1 MFESLSTAMKKSRKW
16 LVTLAC
22 IVVFVVTYALILPA
36 ITIDTDTAQRDPG
49 ISIADQENETEATT
63 PAVSLIAR
71 LDDVVVSVDADEGV
85 LPEGVSLKL
94 GEAGSED
101 LLPALITATQSDV
114 RDASFVEISF
124 VDKDGAPAVPQGTC
138 RVEIVSDTLEGDSAL
153 VRLDGDEA
161 KLIEDTLFS
170 YKKASFE
177 LGDAVSTIALVQT
190 QELTADYI
198 SAEGKVYSVTVS
210 YDATALIPEGATLSL
225 KEIKENS
232 KAYLEAMQTLL
243 DAGIIEEPAPQT
255 EGSGDEPESEKP
267 NASASPLKPLSIG
280 IHSFLTS
287 GDAEE
292 TVDCGLDVLE
302 IGILDENGKEIEPAA
317 PVTVEITMKALPKG
331 IEEEE
336 FVSSMKVTHLR
347 ETGEEI
353 CAEVV
358 AENGSGTPGK
368 VSVEENAAVISFETD
383 SFSYYTVTWT
393 YTSNNRTYYRSSNIH
408 YGYMSGGRFVEFPN
422 GTPGNNVININS
434 SHSPAFLIYDVP
446 GYQFDSAHLDSAT
459 GTEIEPLIRYNNS
472 RWQYTTPPTNG
483 NFTSTVSWTNI
494 ANSSSTNSNQDI
506 YMVYKA
512 MDPVTMGGHAKLY
525 ETATDDPNDPT
536 VLKESQNNHDGT
548 RTLSLSVTGDT
559 RPIEAEKLADVI
571 VIYDVSGSMENDLN
585 GNSTSDSSET
595 RLAKGKTAIMSLAN
609 DLLNRKNRE
618 GGKLVRMALVTFSNV
633 AQAIQMGSSGS
644 YFTSEPSTYENAV
657 DSVTSGGGTNWEMAL
672 QVANRLDVDPERETF
687 VIFVTDGNPTWRM
700 TRSPTDEASTD
711 AELLKTSQ
719 DERDMYNS
727 RTYQYYRQYNVFGQ
741 GSSDN
746 KGKNYAAALAE
757 SVSIVEHG
765 KHYYSIGISS
775 DVTNL
780 DNLMEECG
788 AGEDH
793 SFVTETEEELWNAIE
808 KIRVSIEGTLGWGDV
823 EVVDGITNLTN
834 LIAKA
839 PIANVDP
846 NSFTYQKST
855 DGGQTWTELNL
866 QTEGINPA
874 TYDIDSGHVE
884 WNMGESFQLAKDT
897 TYKVSFLV
905 WPAQLA
911 TDIVTDLNNGTRS
924 YESLDPEIKEQ
935 IEDQGGYY
943 TLKTNT
949 DEAYVN
955 YKVSRVTG
963 SSVTTG
969 DEVFTLPF
977 QTVPPL
983 VVETMPMTLE
993 KVFEDAFGDET
1004 GNGIGADRPS
1014 EVHLTLECRPMGST
1028 SEDDWE
1034 PFPVTYVNPAG
1045 DTVHTSDIW
1054 LSEAN
1059 NWKTTFYVSPG
1070 LRDKDEVHLN
1080 EGHEYRLTEE
1090 NTEYHYELF
1099 SEYLNPY
1106 LQGHASPVTGMDPLL
1121 AAEEVY
1127 VTKEYGGDTDGSEA
1141 LTAKNI
1147 VKGGI
1152 NLVKHVISPGSNV
1165 DPDTEFTIR
1174 GWILDPDGN
1183 PYLFDQAND
1192 DRTDKSKK
1200 ADPDTT
1206 PLFYLHQNDPL
1217 PYHFYDANGRRTVYK
1232 GHFDS
1237 TGQIEFKIKDGEQIR
1252 FPIIPSDC
1260 TYLFWEVDGDGMPTG
1275 FVLENITGVAR
1286 ENLDVDGDGVY
1297 EFVDSSDL
1305 SKYPVVNGDNQV
1317 GGTIVG
1323 NTLFQLD
1330 FYNRYIQP
1338 NRITVNKKLTNAD
1351 GTAQIY
1357 PDKTFTVRGYIR
1369 NRFGLGYTFDPALD
1383 DRDDKSQP
1391 LPESEYDTHTW
1402 DEHQDD
1408 PIAYNIIDKDGNYVV
1423 YKGHFPNTDSI
1434 SFELRSGDTLEFL
1447 NIPDNHSYQ
1456 FYEDTGEMEQ
1466 PDSIFEYVSSSG
1478 EAVTPDGH
1486 AVMQPSLFPNTDGYM
1501 VVAGTVRENEEHNIR
1516 FVNRIKVD
1524 VVDLRVRK
1532 VDANSPDK
1540 RLNGA
1545 QFLLYADEDHL
1556 IPATDFA
1563 GNPIGTIVTGG
1574 YADDGQ
1580 TQPLGI
1586 GVIGNLLPG
1595 TYYLVETAAPDGY
1608 NAPAG
1613 HVIVTVS
1620 NDGSVSILQEDNA
1633 QPSENVI
1640 AEGNVVTFIVTN
1652 TTGKELPNTGG
1663 PGTFLYTS
1671 GGLLLMAAA
1680 MIYLICVRRRE
1691 RRLE

>member
-1 MFESLSTAMKKSRKW
+1 MRFFDRFVNTGWKKV
-16 LVTLAC
+16 LLLFCA
-22 IVVFVVTYALILPA
+22 IAVFVTTYALILPA
-36 ITIDTDTAQRDPG
+36 ITIDKDTAVDEPG
-49 ISIADQENETEATT
+49 IEIVTQDSDTTEEDSLPADEEAPELPPIQLNERNGDLT
-63 PAVSLIAR
+63 
-71 LDDVVVSVDADEGV
+71 VSVDAGEGV
-85 LPEGVSLKL
+85 LPEGARLVLNPVDGTPWQDSIENAVDDAVEKVRAVKIGFETAE
-94 GEAGSED
+94 GEPVQPLDSFTLTVTSAADDVLMTLDENGAAVLPDGSGEMTVA
-101 LLPALITATQSDV
+101 P
-114 RDASFVEISF
+114 
-124 VDKDGAPAVPQGTC
+124 DGVP
-138 RVEIVSDTLEGDSAL
+138 VVAL
-153 VRLDGDEA
+153 VETGTLTTTYLSASGAEYEVTVTFTEKAKIPAGAELRLTE
-161 KLIEDTLFS
+161 IEDDTAAFD
-170 YKKASFE
+170 
-177 LGDAVSTIALVQT
+177 DAKQI
-190 QELTADYI
+190 
-198 SAEGKVYSVTVS
+198 
-210 YDATALIPEGATLSL
+210 
-225 KEIKENS
+225 
-232 KAYLEAMQTLL
+232 LL
-243 DAGIIEEPAPQT
+243 DAGVLPMETDAAAKT
-255 EGSGDEPESEKP
+255 EDTHSV
-267 NASASPLKPLSIG
+267 ALVLPLD
-280 IHSFLTS
+280 TE
-287 GDAEE
+287 EE
-292 TVDCGLDVLE
+292 TGGVGLDL
-302 IGILDENGKEIEPAA
+302 LDISIADKYGREIEPAA
-317 PVTVEITMKALPKG
+317 PVQVEIVMRSLPDE
-331 IEEEE
+331 ITENE
-336 FVSSMKVTHLR
+336 FLSSVAVTHLK
-347 ETGEEI
+347 ET
-353 CAEVV
+353 
-358 AENGSGTPGK
+358 ENG
-368 VSVEENAAVISFETD
+368 VEPEIVAGNAAGLPGEIAVENGEAVATFETD

-393 YTSNNRTYYRSSNIH
+393 YRSNNRTYYRSSNIH
-408 YGYMSGGRFVEFPN
+408 YGYMSGGQFVEFPN

-472 RWQYTTPPTNG
+472 RWQYTTPPANG
-483 NFTSTVSWTNI
+483 DFSSTPSWTNI
-494 ANSSSTNSNQDI
+494 ANGNGTNVNQDI

-512 MDPVTMGGHAKLY
+512 MDPVTTGGHAKLY

-571 VIYDVSGSMENDLN
+571 VIYDVSGSMEKNMTGGDATAAN
-585 GNSTSDSSET
+585 PS
-595 RLAKGKTAIMSLAN
+595 RLELGKDAINSLAD
-609 DLLNRKNRE
+609 DLLNRVNRD
-618 GGKLVRMALVTFSNV
+618 GGKLVRMALVTFSNE
-633 AQAIQMGSSGS
+633 AQEVTIPGTTDN
-644 YFTSEPSTYENAV
+644 FTSDPAVYETAV

-672 QVANRLDVDPERETF
+672 QIANRMEVDPERETF

-711 AELLKTSQ
+711 EELLKNSQ
-719 DERDMYNS
+719 TERDMYS
-727 RTYQYYRQYNVFGQ
+727 GTTYRYYRQYDVFGQ

-780 DNLMEECG
+780 DSLMEECG
-788 AGEDH
+788 AGPGH
-793 SFVTETEEELWNAIE
+793 SFVSDTEDGLKAAIDT
-808 KIRVSIEGTLGWGDV
+808 IRKSIEGTLGWGDV

-884 WNMGESFQLAKDT
+884 WNMGERFQLAKDT

-963 SSVTTG
+963 SGVTTG

-983 VVETMPMTLE
+983 VVETMPMIVE
-993 KVFEDAFGDET
+993 KIFRDSFGDET
-1004 GNGIGADRPS
+1004 GDGVGADRPE
-1014 EVHLTLECRPMGST
+1014 EVHLTLERRLLGSDGPWEICRITYENP
-1028 SEDDWE
+1028 EH
-1034 PFPVTYVNPAG
+1034 VTVT
-1045 DTVHTSDIW
+1045 DTDIW
-1054 LSEAN
+1054 LSQGN
-1059 NWKTTFYVSPG
+1059 NWQAQFWVSPG
-1070 LRDKDEVHLN
+1070 LWDADGIHRNV
-1080 EGHEYRLTEE
+1080 GYEYRLTEE
-1090 NTEYHYELF
+1090 ETEYHYELI

-1106 LQGHASPVTGMDPLL
+1106 LQGYHEPVEGMDTTLSG
-1121 AAEEVY
+1121 EEVY
-1127 VTKEYGGDTDGSEA
+1127 VVRNYGGDTDGSES
-1141 LTAKNI
+1141 LTAANV

-1152 NLVKHVISPGSNV
+1152 NLFKHVISPGSNV

-1174 GWILDPDGN
+1174 GRILDPNGN
-1183 PYLFDQAND
+1183 PYLFDPAND

-1200 ADPDTT
+1200 ANPDTT

-1217 PYHFYDANGRRTVYK
+1217 PYHFYNKDGVRVIYK
-1232 GHFDS
+1232 GHFNS
-1237 TGQIEFKIKDGEQIR
+1237 TGDIEFKIKDGEQIR
-1252 FPIIPSDC
+1252 FPIIPSGC
-1260 TYLFWEVDGDGMPTG
+1260 TYVFWEVDGDGMPTG
-1275 FVLENITGVAR
+1275 FVLDSITGVAR
-1286 ENLDVDGDGVY
+1286 ENLPNPVTGTY

-1305 SKYPVVNGDNQV
+1305 SIYPVVNADNEV

-1330 FYNRYIQP
+1330 FYNRYVQP
-1338 NRITVNKKLTNAD
+1338 NHVTVTKKLTNTD

-1357 PDKTFTVRGYIR
+1357 TDDPFTVRGYLR
-1369 NRFGLGYTFDPALD
+1369 NRFGMGYTFDPALD

-1402 DEHQDD
+1402 DDHQDD

-1423 YKGHFPNTDSI
+1423 YKGHFPNTNSI
-1434 SFELRSGDTLEFL
+1434 TVELRAGDTLEFL
-1447 NIPDNHSYQ
+1447 NVPANHSYQ
-1456 FYEDTGEMEQ
+1456 FYEDTGAMES
-1466 PDSIFEYVSSSG
+1466 PDSIYEYVSSSG
-1478 EAVTPDGH
+1478 EAVMAGGG
-1486 AVMQPSLFPNTDGYM
+1486 AAGIQPTIFPNTDGYT
-1501 VVAGTVRENEEHNIR
+1501 VVAGTVHEDEEHNIL
-1516 FVNRIKVD
+1516 FVNRMKYDIVN
-1524 VVDLRVRK
+1524 LQVRK
-1532 VDANSPDK
+1532 VDAANPEK

-1545 QFLLYADEDHL
+1545 TFRLYADEDFS
-1556 IPATDFA
+1556 IPATDYL
-1563 GNPIGTIVTGG
+1563 GNPFGEVTTGG
-1574 YADDGQ
+1574 YSAADS

-1586 GVIGNLLPG
+1586 ASFNGLLPG
-1595 TYYLVETAAPDGY
+1595 TYYLVETGAPPGY
-1608 NAPAG
+1608 NILTSAVILTVTSDGVTVLQSENAAG
-1613 HVIVTVS
+1613 SATVSAQDGIVT
-1620 NDGSVSILQEDNA
+1620 IE
-1633 QPSENVI
+1633 I
-1640 AEGNVVTFIVTN
+1640 TN
-1652 TTGKELPNTGG
+1652 SSGTELPSTGG
-1663 PGTFLYTS
+1663 HGTLLYTS

-1680 MIYLICVRRRE
+1680 MIYLVCARRRE

>member
-1 MFESLSTAMKKSRKW
+1 MRFYHRFVNTGWKKI
-16 LVTLAC
+16 LCVLCA
-22 IVVFVVTYALILPA
+22 VAVFVTTYALILPA
-36 ITIDTDTAQRDPG
+36 ITIDKDAAVDEPGLEIVAQDDNTEEGLPPG
-49 ISIADQENETEATT
+49 EEADAPVPELPPLKLKE
-63 PAVSLIAR
+63 SSGG
-71 LDDVVVSVDADEGV
+71 VSVKVEA
-85 LPEGVSLKL
+85 
-94 GEAGSED
+94 EAGVFPED
-101 LLPALITATQSDV
+101 TRLVLNPVDETPWQDSIENAVEDRVENVSA
-114 RDASFVEISF
+114 VEISF
-124 VDKDGAPAVPQGTC
+124 ENAEGEPVQPQDSFTLTVTGAADDVLMALDRNGEAEVLKNGGDEMTVSPSEVP
-138 RVEIVSDTLEGDSAL
+138 VVAL
-153 VRLDGDEA
+153 VTTGTLQTTFLSANGAAYEVTVTFTEKAEIPEDATLRLTE
-161 KLIEDTLFS
+161 ISEDTAAFNSTKQVLLDS
-170 YKKASFE
+170 GVLPSDEEVAEQTGADAAS
-177 LGDAVSTIALVQT
+177 G
-190 QELTADYI
+190 I
-198 SAEGKVYSVTVS
+198 SLET
-210 YDATALIPEGATLSL
+210 DATDLG
-225 KEIKENS
+225 
-232 KAYLEAMQTLL
+232 M
-243 DAGIIEEPAPQT
+243 
-255 EGSGDEPESEKP
+255 
-267 NASASPLKPLSIG
+267 
-280 IHSFLTS
+280 
-287 GDAEE
+287 
-292 TVDCGLDVLE
+292 DVLDLA
-302 IGILDENGKEIEPAA
+302 ILNADGSEIEPAA
-317 PVTVEITMKALPKG
+317 PVQVEITMKALPKG

-336 FVSSMKVTHLR
+336 FVSSVKVTHLR

-393 YTSNNRTYYRSSNIH
+393 YRSNNRTYYRSSNIH
-408 YGYMSGGRFVEFPN
+408 YGYMSGGQFVEFPN

-459 GTEIEPLIRYNNS
+459 GTEIEPMIRYNNS
-472 RWQYTTPPTNG
+472 RWQYTTPPTDG
-483 NFTSTVSWTNI
+483 NYSSTPSWTNI

-512 MDPVTMGGHAKLY
+512 MDPVTTGGHAKLY

-595 RLAKGKTAIMSLAN
+595 RLAKGKTAIMGLAN

-618 GGKLVRMALVTFSNV
+618 GGKLVRMALVTFSNE
-633 AQAIQMGSSGS
+633 AQAVQMGSSGS
-644 YFTSEPSTYENAV
+644 YFTSSPETYENAL

-711 AELLKTSQ
+711 AELLITSQ
-719 DERDMYNS
+719 TERDMYNGT
-727 RTYQYYRQYNVFGQ
+727 TYRYYRQYNVFGQ

-793 SFVTETEEELWNAIE
+793 SFVIETEEELWDAIE
-808 KIRVSIEGTLGWGDV
+808 KIRLSIEGTLGWGDV

-963 SSVTTG
+963 SGVTTG

-983 VVETMPMTLE
+983 VVETMPMIVE
-993 KVFEDAFGDET
+993 KIFRDSFGDET
-1004 GNGIGADRPS
+1004 GDGVGADRPE
-1014 EVHLTLECRPMGST
+1014 EVHLTLERRLLGSDGPWEICRITYENP
-1028 SEDDWE
+1028 EH
-1034 PFPVTYVNPAG
+1034 VTVT
-1045 DTVHTSDIW
+1045 DTDIW
-1054 LSEAN
+1054 LSQGN
-1059 NWKTTFYVSPG
+1059 NWQAQFWVSPG
-1070 LRDKDEVHLN
+1070 LWDADGIHRNV
-1080 EGHEYRLTEE
+1080 GYEYRLTEE
-1090 NTEYHYELF
+1090 ETEYHYELI

-1106 LQGHASPVTGMDPLL
+1106 LQGYHEPVEGMDTALSG
-1121 AAEEVY
+1121 EEVY
-1127 VTKEYGGDTDGSEA
+1127 VVRNYGGDTDGSES
-1141 LTAKNI
+1141 LTAANV

-1152 NLVKHVISPGSNV
+1152 NLFKHVNTNGANV

-1200 ADPDTT
+1200 ANPDTT

-1217 PYHFYDANGRRTVYK
+1217 PYHFYDSTGRRVIYK

-1237 TGQIEFKIKDGEQIR
+1237 TGDIEFKIKDGEQIR
-1252 FPIIPSDC
+1252 FPIIPSGC
-1260 TYLFWEVDGDGMPTG
+1260 TYLFWEVDGEGMPTG
-1275 FVLENITGVAR
+1275 FVLENITGIAR

-1305 SKYPVVNGDNQV
+1305 SKYPVVNENNEV
-1317 GGTIVG
+1317 GGTIYG

-1330 FYNRYIQP
+1330 FYNRYVQP
-1338 NRITVNKKLTNAD
+1338 NHITVTKTVVASD
-1351 GTAQIY
+1351 GTTVIY
-1357 PDKTFTVRGYIR
+1357 PDEPFTIHGYVTDR
-1369 NRFGLGYTFDPALD
+1369 YGDGYTFDPALD
-1383 DRDDKSQP
+1383 DRTDKSQGVP
-1391 LPESEYDTHTW
+1391 VSEQGSSSWYA
-1402 DEHQDD
+1402 HQDD
-1408 PIAYNIIDKDGNYVV
+1408 PIAYNIIDKNGNYVV
-1423 YKGHFPNTDSI
+1423 YKGHFPTTDT
-1434 SFELRSGDTLEFL
+1434 FTVTLRAGDRLEFL
-1447 NIPDNHSYQ
+1447 DVPAGSSYLIW
-1456 FYEDTGEMEQ
+1456 EVTDALDD
-1466 PDSIFEYVSSSG
+1466 PDSLYEYVSTEV
-1478 EAVTPDGH
+1478 EAVSTTGNP
-1486 AVMQPSLFPNTDGYM
+1486 ASSPRIQQTYGYECA
-1501 VVAGTVRENEEHNIR
+1501 AGTLREGEEHD
-1516 FVNRIKVD
+1516 VNVKNRLTRD
-1524 VVDLRVRK
+1524 FTELRLRK
-1532 VDANSPDK
+1532 VDAADPTRK
-1540 RLNGA
+1540 LNGA
-1545 QFLLYADEDHL
+1545 TFRLYADEDFTV
-1556 IPATDFA
+1556 PATDFN
-1563 GNPIGTIVTGG
+1563 GIEIGPIVTGG
-1574 YADDGQ
+1574 WLDAEQ
-1580 TQPLGI
+1580 TQPAGI
-1586 GVIGNLLPG
+1586 GYVGKLLPG
-1595 TYYLVETAAPDGY
+1595 TYYLVETEAPPGY
-1608 NAPAG
+1608 NVPEGAI
-1613 HVIVTVS
+1613 IVTIS
-1620 NDGSVSILQEDNA
+1620 AGGSVTALQPDNA
-1633 QPSENVI
+1633 
-1640 AEGNVVTFIVTN
+1640 AGNTTVTAIDGVVTIEITN
-1652 TTGKELPNTGG
+1652 SQGVELPHTGG
-1663 PGTFLYTS
+1663 HGTFLYTS
-1671 GGLLLMAAA
+1671 GGLLMMAAA